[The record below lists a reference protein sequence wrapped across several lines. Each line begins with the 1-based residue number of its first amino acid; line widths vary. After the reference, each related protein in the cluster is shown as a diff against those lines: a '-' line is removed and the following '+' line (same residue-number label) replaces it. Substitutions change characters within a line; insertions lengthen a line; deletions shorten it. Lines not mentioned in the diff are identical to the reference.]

1 MSVGTIFL
9 KQLQVVL
16 TLALSFPIIGMDVL
30 TQGLTWRIK
39 PKLLAFVMG
48 AAKRGLI

>member
-1 MSVGTIFL
+1 MSIGTVFL

-30 TQGLTWRIK
+30 TQGFTWKIK
-39 PKLLAFVMG
+39 PKLLAFVT
-48 AAKRGLI
+48 KVK